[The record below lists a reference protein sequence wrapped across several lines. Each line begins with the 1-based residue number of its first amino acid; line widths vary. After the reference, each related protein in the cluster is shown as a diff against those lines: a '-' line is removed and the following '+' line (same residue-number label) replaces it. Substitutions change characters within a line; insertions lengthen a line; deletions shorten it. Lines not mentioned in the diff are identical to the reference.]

1 MSIGQITTA
10 KPTPTWD
17 GPLDGNNP
25 LNWSNSW
32 KWINVL
38 LVSVQGTLSPIFST
52 VLALGSEDV
61 ALAFGLHDP
70 YTPALPIAL
79 YVLGLGIG
87 PLFLAPLSEL
97 HGRRIVYLSCFTIF
111 TVLNVGCAL
120 APNIAAL
127 STLRLLS
134 GMAGSAG
141 PSLGGSSIS
150 DMFSR
155 EHRVLAYLGAGT
167 GSILGTIICA
177 KFLNRSYRYAAARH
191 EERTGTAASMPE
203 FRLPFLQVGMMIVP
217 IGLVIF
223 GWSAE
228 KETHW
233 VVPLLGACIF
243 GLGMLMGYVC
253 IQKYLVDAFEEYAAS
268 ALAAAIVT
276 RCVISCVFTV
286 VGFQLYRRLGYAWG
300 TMLLAFICIAMTPIP
315 FVLQHYGPQ
324 LRSKKF
330 DF

>member
-1 MSIGQITTA
+1 MSSGQITTA
-10 KPTPTWD
+10 KPTPVITPLENLSGQYESTITVTWD

-38 LVSVQGTLSPIFST
+38 LVSVQGTLSPICST

-97 HGRRIVYLSCFTIF
+97 YGRRIVYLSCFTIF
-111 TVLNVGCAL
+111 TILNVGCAL

-141 PSLGGSSIS
+141 PSLGGSSIG

-155 EHRVLAYLGAGT
+155 EHRGKAQALYSFGPTCGPIIGGVMGGFIIYNT
-167 GSILGTIICA
+167 GSWRWLIWVIVISSGVTVCFCMLLQRETYGP
-177 KFLNRSYRYAAARH
+177 FLLRQKMKQLKKKNPSISYRTDFDVQPRELFARSLT
-191 EERTGTAASMPE
+191 RPM
-203 FRLPFLQVGMMIVP
+203 RLLFKAPICTFMSLYLALYVP
-217 IGLVIF
+217 
-223 GWSAE
+223 
-228 KETHW
+228 
-233 VVPLLGACIF
+233 
-243 GLGMLMGYVC
+243 
-253 IQKYLVDAFEEYAAS
+253 
-268 ALAAAIVT
+268 
-276 RCVISCVFTV
+276 
-286 VGFQLYRRLGYAWG
+286 
-300 TMLLAFICIAMTPIP
+300 
-315 FVLQHYGPQ
+315 
-324 LRSKKF
+324 
-330 DF
+330 